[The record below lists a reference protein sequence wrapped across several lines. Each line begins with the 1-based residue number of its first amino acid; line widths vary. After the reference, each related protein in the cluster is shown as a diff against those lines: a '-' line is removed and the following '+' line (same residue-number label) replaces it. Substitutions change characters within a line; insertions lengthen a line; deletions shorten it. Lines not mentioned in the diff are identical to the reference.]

1 MASIKFINTKI
12 GAAPF
17 ATPDR
22 GEKHDPFLSG
32 SWNPA
37 LTCHPGLAFLNGWVP
52 RVGRSRENTSPI
64 RQLDLIHQACGT
76 TGCSQGFT
84 GRRARLGNVG
94 GPSRGQGSSE
104 ADRQGS
110 EMAEEWRQ
118 WEGQVVD
125 GEFHLRQYLGGS
137 GQNAVFLAEH
147 GERKAQRVAIKFVP
161 ANPKNSELQLSRWQ
175 VAAKLSHLHL
185 LRIFQTGR
193 CQLGNRAL
201 LYVVMEYAEENLSQI
216 LPQRPLTPAES
227 REMLRPLL
235 DVLAYIH
242 GKGLVHAH
250 IKPANILAVN
260 DQLRLSSDGLLGSGE
275 SSGGLGGAS
284 AYDPPEAPGA
294 DASTA
299 GDVWSLGMT
308 LVEALT
314 QRLPVW
320 KMTEEDPV
328 LPATVPEPFFGIAR
342 NCLRQDPQK
351 RWTVADIAVRMQRMQ
366 PRAPAPQAAMHQPA
380 TTNGTRVAFAKWGY
394 LVPLGAA
401 GLALLALVA
410 GPRLL
415 NRDREAQPAASVES
429 QAPVASQPPSVDPK
443 PKPSPVSPKA
453 ESSTRRSS
461 DSGQSSRGA
470 TASQTALRP
479 VATATLPTG
488 NLVHGEVLQQI
499 TPDVSQRSRDT
510 IQGTVRV
517 RVRVAVDPSGKVV
530 GTTFDSPGPSKY
542 FANLALQAGQHW
554 QFSPAEV
561 AGRPVSSE
569 WVLRFEFARTSTK
582 VIPTPVVP

>member
-1 MASIKFINTKI
+1 
-12 GAAPF
+12 
-17 ATPDR
+17 
-22 GEKHDPFLSG
+22 
-32 SWNPA
+32 
-37 LTCHPGLAFLNGWVP
+37 
-52 RVGRSRENTSPI
+52 
-64 RQLDLIHQACGT
+64 
-76 TGCSQGFT
+76 
-84 GRRARLGNVG
+84 
-94 GPSRGQGSSE
+94 
-104 ADRQGS
+104 
-110 EMAEEWRQ
+110 MAEEWRQ

-137 GQNAVFLAEH
+137 GQNAVFLAER
-147 GERKAQRVAIKFVP
+147 GERKPQKVAIKFIP

-175 VAAKLSHLHL
+175 VAEKLSHPHL
-185 LRIFQTGR
+185 LRIFQMGR
-193 CQLGNRAL
+193 CQLGSRAL

-216 LPQRPLTPAES
+216 LPQRPLTSAES

-235 DVLAYIH
+235 DVLAYLH

-275 SSGGLGGAS
+275 SSSSLGEAS

-320 KMTEEDPV
+320 KMTEEDPA
-328 LPATVPEPFFGIAR
+328 LPATVPEPFLDIAR
-342 NCLRQDPQK
+342 NCLRRDPQK
-351 RWTVADIAVRMQRMQ
+351 RWAVADIAVRLH
-366 PRAPAPQAAMHQPA
+366 PRKPAPEAAMHQPA
-380 TTNGTRVAFAKWGY
+380 TTTGNRAAFAKWGY
-394 LVPLGAA
+394 LVPLAAA

-415 NRDREAQPAASVES
+415 DRRREAQPSAAVES
-429 QAPVASQPPSVDPK
+429 QAPVASQPPRVDPK
-443 PKPSPVSPKA
+443 PKPSPVAPKA
-453 ESSTRRSS
+453 ESSPRRPS

-470 TASQTALRP
+470 SASQTALRP

-488 NLVHGEVLQQI
+488 SVVHGEVLQQI

-517 RVRVAVDPSGKVV
+517 RVRVALDPSGKVV

-542 FANLALQAGQHW
+542 FANLALQAGQRW
-554 QFSPAEV
+554 QFSPAKV